1 MLLHYVT
8 AGKPRNPPLVLI
20 HGLFGNGNNMMKL
33 ARKLEPNHHVILPD
47 QRNHGKSPWHDHMNY
62 PAMAD
67 DVAAMLNAMHID
79 SAVVAG
85 HSMGGK
91 TAMKF
96 ALRYPH
102 RVSKLVVLDIA
113 PAKYPHHVNLALL
126 KKMQSLDLER
136 VTSLQQA
143 QEELP
148 VTDQAVKLFLLQ
160 NLVRDQGKLRWRLNL
175 EAIKDGLKTISSFP
189 SHSRST
195 DKPALFVHGTKSDYF
210 LPRHLDTVRGLF
222 SNCYIEP
229 IAGADH
235 WLHAEQAEATA
246 QAMEKFINS

>member
-1 MLLHYVT
+1 MLLHYSTVGST
-8 AGKPRNPPLVLI
+8 RNPPLVLI

-33 ARKLEPNHHVILPD
+33 ARKLEPYYHVILPD

-67 DVAAMLNAMHID
+67 DIAALLNSMHID

-102 RVSKLVVLDIA
+102 RVNKLVVLDIA
-113 PAKYPHHVNLALL
+113 PVKYPHHVNLALL
-126 KKMQSLDLER
+126 KKMQALDLDR
-136 VTSLQQA
+136 VTNLQQA
-143 QEELP
+143 LEELP
-148 VTDQAVKLFLLQ
+148 ITDRTVKLFLLQ
-160 NLVRDQGKLRWRLNL
+160 NLVRDQGRLKWRLNL
-175 EAIKDGLKTISSFP
+175 DAIKEALKTISSFP
-189 SHSRST
+189 RHSKST

-210 LPRHLDTVRGLF
+210 LPRHMDIVKGLF
-222 SNCYIEP
+222 GNSTVVP
-229 IAGADH
+229 LAGADH
-235 WLHAEQAEATA
+235 WLHSEQADATA
-246 QAMEKFINS
+246 QAVEGFIKQ